1 MFSDIL
7 TPSKFYLSTMIGFLK
22 NWTNKCLYGFQCNH
36 WNMQVNHDIKIIE
49 TNFTFLIGF
58 TDVIDNCVKS
68 TDFKL
73 KKNYCNIAVQCIFVH
88 MYSVCQSNFDL
99 ICNNFT
105 IQTSKEIK
113 AKRYIFFKVLS
124 KRCNPLKKNENV
136 YNIRL
141 PYSVFTSDFTITFE
155 QTLSKSFDVK
165 QLKNWN

>member
-1 MFSDIL
+1 MFWWGKGNKIKTKRYTIYEALKKKCKAWLKSKSHYNCFNLNFFEMFSDIL

-36 WNMQVNHDIKIIE
+36 WNMQVNHEIKIIE

-99 ICNNFT
+99 T
-105 IQTSKEIK
+105 YLQ
-113 AKRYIFFKVLS
+113 
-124 KRCNPLKKNENV
+124 
-136 YNIRL
+136 
-141 PYSVFTSDFTITFE
+141 
-155 QTLSKSFDVK
+155 
-165 QLKNWN
+165 